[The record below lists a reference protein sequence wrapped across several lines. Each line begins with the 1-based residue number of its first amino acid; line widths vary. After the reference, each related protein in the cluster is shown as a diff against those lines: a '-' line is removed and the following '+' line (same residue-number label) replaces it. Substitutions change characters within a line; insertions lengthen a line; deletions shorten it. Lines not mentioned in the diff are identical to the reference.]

1 MMHAV
6 FRIFLFSILLFFSK
20 NSFSYK
26 ADIGYTRLSAELGAA
41 LPTGAG
47 VLVSQ
52 TEADTDGVVGP
63 PYVYFPDVTDPR
75 FAGKIINNQSNLND
89 APSAH
94 ATSVGRY
101 FYGTGSVANGIGYVD
116 VYEANSWLQGDYL
129 RWYVSSGKP
138 LSVSSRIGNH
148 SWVGSTGNLAY
159 DAEIL
164 RRLDWV
170 VERDEFIQLAGVRNN
185 TGANRNLL
193 SGAYN
198 VLAVGRTDGL
208 HGTGSSQLDN
218 TAYPNDTP
226 ATVYVAGRTRPEIV
240 APRGTTSAATP
251 VVAAAAALL
260 VETAQAN
267 PGLSRYSK
275 TNRAGDTIYSA
286 EYSET
291 IKAALLAGADR
302 FTRNT
307 SITANITD
315 YRVDPAN
322 RTANGLDSR
331 FGAGQLNIYN
341 SYHIIAAGEQDSS
354 EDGGG
359 NIAAYGFDYDDA
371 FGGGSASNSVASYYF
386 STDTA
391 AAIVSASLVWNIAIT
406 EGNGVN
412 FDGTATLYDLN
423 LELYDVTGG
432 GRVLL
437 ASSSSTI
444 DNSENIWSSLPV
456 GRNYLLEVTPV
467 GNFSWHYALAWN
479 IAPDRDA
486 DGISDVQDNCPDDAN
501 ASQTDLD
508 GDGLGDAC
516 DSDIDGDGVLNI
528 DDAFPYDPAETTDTD
543 GDGIGNNADPDD
555 DNDGLTD
562 SFEISIGTNTLLT
575 DSDGDGLS
583 DYAEVAFDG
592 NAASY
597 TPGLDLDPLS
607 ADTDQDGIADGSDP
621 IPLTWNYADGDVG
634 PLGSP
639 DGKLDQADLVV
650 MEQIMTGRIPVGV
663 NELSHADLYPPGVP
677 DGVID
682 LSDLVL
688 LRKRVLP

>member
-20 NSFSYK
+20 TSFSYK
-26 ADIGYTRLSAELGAA
+26 ADIGYTRLLAELGAA

-52 TEADTDGVVGP
+52 TEADTDGVSGS

-75 FAGKIINNQSNLND
+75 FAGKTINNQSNLND

-101 FYGTGSVANGIGYVD
+101 FYGTGSVAKGIGYVD
-116 VYEANSWLQGDYL
+116 VYEVNSWLQGDYL
-129 RWYVSSGKP
+129 RVGSLLP
-138 LSVSSRIGNH
+138 RQVASRIANH
-148 SWVGSTGNLAY
+148 SWVGSTGDLAK
-159 DAEIL
+159 DLEIL
-164 RRLDWV
+164 MRLDWV
-170 VERDEFIQLAGVRNN
+170 VETDEFIQIVGVKNN
-185 TGANRNLL
+185 TGTNRNLL

-208 HGTGSSQLDN
+208 HGTGTTQLSD
-218 TAYPNDTP
+218 A
-226 ATVYVAGRTRPEIV
+226 VYGAGRTRPEIV

-267 PGLSRYSK
+267 PGLSSYSK
-275 TNRAGDTIYSA
+275 TNRAGDTIKGA
-286 EYSET
+286 ECSET

-371 FGGGSASNSVASYYF
+371 FGGLSASNSTASYYF
-386 STDTA
+386 STYTA
-391 AAIVSASLVWNIAIT
+391 AAIVSASLVWNIKIDEDTGA
-406 EGNGVN
+406 N
-412 FDGTATLYDLN
+412 FDGTATLHDLN
-423 LELYDVTGG
+423 LALYDVTGG

-437 ASSSSTI
+437 ASSNSTI

-456 GRNYLLEVTPV
+456 GRNYLLEVTSV

-501 ASQTDLD
+501 TSQTDLD

-575 DSDGDGLS
+575 DSDGDGLT

-592 NAASY
+592 DATNY

-607 ADTDQDGIADGSDP
+607 VDTDQDGIADGSDP
-621 IPLTWNYADGDVG
+621 IPLTWNYADGDIG

-663 NELSHADLYPPGVP
+663 NELSHADLYPPGAP

-688 LRKRVLP
+688 LRRRVLP